1 MDDYPDMRDHFGIF
15 VIAMLAILFL
25 FCGIALPEAI
35 AQESNENAGNFSSSN
50 SSSILSPPITTPKTP
65 TLPEI
70 FNMTESSVVQV
81 TSTRPTSSALVL
93 GNGQQIPQDDIA
105 LGSGF
110 VYDQDGHII
119 TNYHVIS
126 DPNSVEV
133 RFVDGDSY
141 PAKVIGKDPYS
152 DIAVLQIT
160 DDGFQKQIPPLKAS
174 NSSSLQVGEQVIA
187 IGNPFGLSGTLTS
200 GVVSQMG
207 RVLPNDITGYS
218 ISNVIQTDA
227 AINPGNSGG
236 PLLNTQ
242 GELVGMN
249 TAIFSNTGLYSGVG
263 FAIPSNMVQKVVSS
277 LLKNGSYEHPYMGI
291 SGITLSPEVSN
302 ASGLNDTKG
311 ILVVD
316 ITADSPADKAG
327 LRGGDVLTT
336 VDGQEIR
343 LGGDVIVAIDNQS
356 MRAMEDLLSY
366 LEGRKVVGDSIEL
379 LVIRDGKPQ
388 HIDLVLA
395 ARPSQE
401 AEDNFLQDQ
410 GLTQEQR
417 PALGINGVNMTPE
430 LAERMNMTQSQKGF
444 LVEDIISGGP
454 ADLAGIRGGYK
465 VATINASEFKLGGD
479 IITWIDE
486 VDVDTIEDIQLYLDT
501 KSVGDNVQIQVIRDN
516 QEIMVPL
523 KLGELQ
529 NEQTL
534 REQVPL
540 EQLPELPLSP
550 ERPYGG
556 ELFDEMYSQCVQGAG
571 KELCDQLFGK

>member
-1 MDDYPDMRDHFGIF
+1 MHNHFEIF
-15 VIAMLAILFL
+15 TIAMLAILFL
-25 FCGIALPEAI
+25 FGGIVLPGAN
-35 AQESNENAGNFSSSN
+35 AQESNENSGNSYEDNLN
-50 SSSILSPPITTPKTP
+50 STLSTPRATPTTL

-81 TSTRPTSSALVL
+81 TSTNPASSGLEL
-93 GNGQQIPQDDIA
+93 RNGQQFLPDDIA

-110 VYDQDGHII
+110 VYDKIGHII

-126 DPNSVEV
+126 DPNNVEV

-141 PAKVIGKDPYS
+141 SAKVIGKDPYS

-160 DDGFQKQIPPLKAS
+160 DDGFQKQVPPLKTS

-200 GVVSQMG
+200 GVVSQIG

-242 GELVGMN
+242 GEFIGMN
-249 TAIFSNTGLYSGVG
+249 TAIFSNTGVYSGVG
-263 FAIPSNMVQKVVSS
+263 FAIPSNMVQKVVSA
-277 LLKNGSYEHPYMGI
+277 LFKNGSYEHPYMGI

-302 ASGLNDTKG
+302 ASRMNDTKG

-316 ITADSPADKAG
+316 ITADSPADIAG
-327 LRGGDVLTT
+327 LRGGDVLST
-336 VDGQEIR
+336 VDGQDIR
-343 LGGDVIVAIDNQS
+343 LGGDIIVAIDNQS

-366 LEGRKVVGDSIEL
+366 LEERKAVGDTIQLS
-379 LVIRDGKPQ
+379 VIRDGKPQ
-388 HIDLVLA
+388 NIDLELGP
-395 ARPSQE
+395 RPSQE
-401 AEDNFLQDQ
+401 AEATYPQEQ
-410 GLTQEQR
+410 GLTEEQQQR
-417 PALGINGVNMTPE
+417 PSLGINGVNMTPE
-430 LAERMNMTQSQKGF
+430 LAVRLNLTQSQKGF

-465 VATINASEFKLGGD
+465 VANINSSEFKLGGD
-479 IITWIDE
+479 IITKIDE
-486 VDVDTIEDIQLYLDT
+486 ADVDSIEDILLYLDT
-501 KSVGDNVQIQVIRDN
+501 KSVGDNVQLQVIRDN
-516 QEIMVPL
+516 QEIKVPL
-523 KLGELQ
+523 KLGQLQ
-529 NEQTL
+529 SEHTL

-540 EQLPELPLSP
+540 EQLPDLPLSP
-550 ERPYGG
+550 EKPYGG
-556 ELFDEMYSQCVQGAG
+556 ELFDEMYNQCVQGAG
-571 KELCDQLFGK
+571 KEICDQLFGR

>member
-1 MDDYPDMRDHFGIF
+1 MHNHFEIF
-15 VIAMLAILFL
+15 TIAMLAILFL
-25 FCGIALPEAI
+25 FGGIVLPGAN
-35 AQESNENAGNFSSSN
+35 AQESNENSGN
-50 SSSILSPPITTPKTP
+50 SSKDNLNSTLSTPRATPTTL

-81 TSTRPTSSALVL
+81 TSTNPASSGIELR
-93 GNGQQIPQDDIA
+93 NGQQFPPEDIA

-110 VYDQDGHII
+110 VYDRIGHII

-126 DPNSVEV
+126 DPNNVEV

-141 PAKVIGKDPYS
+141 SAKVIGKDPYS

-160 DDGFQKQIPPLKAS
+160 DDGFQKQVPPLKTS

-200 GVVSQMG
+200 GVVSQIG

-242 GELVGMN
+242 GELIGMN
-249 TAIFSNTGLYSGVG
+249 TAIFSNTGVYSGVG
-263 FAIPSNMVQKVVSS
+263 FAIPSNMVQKVGSA

-302 ASGLNDTKG
+302 ASRLNDTKG

-327 LRGGDVLTT
+327 LRGGDVLST
-336 VDGQEIR
+336 VDGQDIR
-343 LGGDVIVAIDNQS
+343 LGGDIIVAIDNQS

-366 LEGRKVVGDSIEL
+366 LEERKAVGDSIQL
-379 LVIRDGKPQ
+379 SVIRDGKPQ
-388 HIDLVLA
+388 NIDLELGP
-395 ARPSQE
+395 RPSQE
-401 AEDNFLQDQ
+401 AEATYPQDQ
-410 GLTQEQR
+410 GLTEEQQQR
-417 PALGINGVNMTPE
+417 PSLGINGVNMTPE
-430 LAERMNMTQSQKGF
+430 LAVRMNLTQSQKGF

-465 VATINASEFKLGGD
+465 VANINSSEFKLGGD
-479 IITWIDE
+479 IITKIDE
-486 VDVDTIEDIQLYLDT
+486 ADVDSIEDILLYLNN
-501 KSVGDNVQIQVIRDN
+501 KGVGDNVQLQVIRDN
-516 QEIMVPL
+516 QEIKVPL
-523 KLGELQ
+523 KLGQLQ
-529 NEQTL
+529 SEHTL
-534 REQVPL
+534 REQVPP

-550 ERPYGG
+550 EKPYGG
-556 ELFDEMYSQCVQGAG
+556 ELFDEMYNQCVQSAG
-571 KELCDQLFGK
+571 KEICDQLFGK